1 MLSTTRTS
9 VLETDSTTVTALLQ
23 KGIIRKWTSHI
34 FHQISLKTK
43 QNKQNCPETRKTF
56 ENFTNHG
63 FDTVPCDPL
72 SFILGLLYLEKFI
85 EAFEMKDFLKEKE
98 IQVFYS
104 IAVMSACKM
113 YEDRF
118 YDNTDYYKYFN
129 IQHLNIS
136 LKTFAAFERMFLK
149 TLNYELLVNY
159 KNLKDFIEIYSDEP
173 NFVMDIVKSC
183 KLAKLEI
190 EKRLKK

>member
-1 MLSTTRTS
+1 MLSNSRTS
-9 VLETDSTTVTALLQ
+9 IFETNSTTVTALLQ

-34 FHQISLKTK
+34 FHQLYLKLNKNNETSL
-43 QNKQNCPETRKTF
+43 ETQKLF
-56 ENFTNHG
+56 ESFTTHG

-72 SFILGLLYLEKFI
+72 SFILGLIYLEKFI

-129 IQHLNIS
+129 IQQLNIS
-136 LKTFAAFERMFLK
+136 LTTYAAFERMFLK
-149 TLNYELLVNY
+149 NLNYQLLVDY
-159 KNLKDFIEIYSDEP
+159 KDLKDFIEIYSDEP
-173 NFVMDIVKSC
+173 NFVIEIVKSC